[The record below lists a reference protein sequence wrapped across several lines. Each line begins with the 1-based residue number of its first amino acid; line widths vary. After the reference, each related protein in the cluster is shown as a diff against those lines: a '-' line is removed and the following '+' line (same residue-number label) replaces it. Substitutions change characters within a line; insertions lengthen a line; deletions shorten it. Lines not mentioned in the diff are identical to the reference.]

1 MKQVI
6 LLNIRKL
13 FFIIFSIGFLL
24 YAVIHIGENFR
35 DVFIGFFVWIFNF
48 FIGEYGQLNNGFD
61 IVLFNFSNQ
70 NQVIAV
76 GPKYFSTI
84 LTTVFAILFSFS
96 ISFLCNYFIIVKKNS
111 MTAFLKNTLD
121 WFSTIHI
128 MIFSIIIHSI
138 YQNDISFLMGV
149 IIISISSN
157 AFYELSSLQ
166 YSDMLSLNSKDF
178 IIAARAWGD
187 KVSKHMK
194 RTFMINSINQLFSLW
209 IIFFSNCMIYEM
221 VFQKS
226 GLGYLLWKYF
236 LDSTKSSVSS
246 SMSYNEDYIGIQDSS
261 LGLSVVQ
268 EPYIFLTISMLVVV
282 TLCSINSMR
291 VIALHYLI
299 NYKR

>member
-13 FFIIFSIGFLL
+13 FFIILGVGFLL
-24 YAVIHIGENFR
+24 YTMINIGENFINI
-35 DVFIGFFVWIFNF
+35 FSGFFIWIFNF
-48 FIGEYGQLNNGFD
+48 LIGEYGQSKNGFD
-61 IVLFNFSNQ
+61 IVLFNLSNQ
-70 NQVIAV
+70 NQVIAI

-84 LTTVFAILFSFS
+84 LTTIFAILFSFT
-96 ISFLCNYFIIVKKNS
+96 ISFLCNYFIIVKKN
-111 MTAFLKNTLD
+111 TFATFLKNILE

-128 MIFSIIIHSI
+128 MIFSIIIYSI

-149 IIISISSN
+149 IIVSISSN

-166 YSDMLSLNSKDF
+166 YSDMYTLNSKDF

-246 SMSYNEDYIGIQDSS
+246 SMSYDQDYSAIQESS
-261 LGLSVVQ
+261 VSLSVVQ
-268 EPYIFLTISMLVVV
+268 EPYIFLTISMLVVI

-291 VIALHYLI
+291 NIALHYLI

>member
-1 MKQVI
+1 MKQII
-6 LLNIRKL
+6 LLNIKKL
-13 FFIIFSIGFLL
+13 FFIILGIGFLL
-24 YAVIHIGENFR
+24 YAIIHIGGNFI
-35 DVFIGFFVWIFNF
+35 DIFKGYFIWIFNF
-48 FIGEYGQLNNGFD
+48 FIGEYGQSKSGLN
-61 IVLFNFSNQ
+61 IVLFSSSNDKQ
-70 NQVIAV
+70 FIAV
-76 GPKYFSTI
+76 GYEYFSTI
-84 LTTVFAILFSFS
+84 LTTVFAILFSFI

-111 MTAFLKNTLD
+111 FIALFKNTLD
-121 WFSTIHI
+121 WLSTIHI
-128 MIFSIIIHSI
+128 MIFSILIYSI

-149 IIISISSN
+149 LIISISSN

-166 YSDMLSLNSKDF
+166 YSDMQALNSKDF

-209 IIFFSNCMIYEM
+209 IVFFSNCMIFEM

-246 SMSYNEDYIGIQDSS
+246 SMANEDYITIQESS
-261 LGLSVVQ
+261 LSIVQ
-268 EPYIFLTISMLVVV
+268 EPYIFLTISMLVVI
-282 TLCSINSMR
+282 TLCSMNAMR
-291 VIALHYLI
+291 VITLHYLI